1 MKIILSPSK
10 AQTFSDK
17 NRQTDSEPVFSKEI
31 NRLVNKIKRMSKKEM
46 SRVFKISGSLLDQ
59 TYEDYKKFDVN
70 FTNSA
75 IDAYQGLVFKQL
87 TIDEEALKYLSRHLV
102 ILSALYGVLK
112 PLDQIKPY
120 RLDMK
125 VKIYDKQSLKEFWK
139 NKVSSMFDQDELIIN
154 LASDEFSQV
163 VDREM
168 IDIIFKE
175 KTADKEYKVSGTYS
189 KIARG
194 RMLQYLMENQIEDI
208 NFIKEYK
215 KDGYE
220 YNSELSD
227 SNHIVFT
234 R

>member
-10 AQTFSDK
+10 AQTF
-17 NRQTDSEPVFSKEI
+17 TDNYKQIEGELPFSKET
-31 NRLVNKIKRMSKKEM
+31 NRLMNKIKRMSKKEM
-46 SRVFKISGSLLDQ
+46 SRVFKISGNLLDQ
-59 TYEDYKKFDVN
+59 TYEDYKKIDVRFSN
-70 FTNSA
+70 PA
-75 IDAYQGLVFKQL
+75 IYAYQGLVFKQL
-87 TIDEEALKYLSRHLV
+87 TIDEEALKYLSKHLI
-102 ILSALYGVLK
+102 ILSALYGVLE

-125 VKIYDKQSLKEFWK
+125 VKIYEKQSLKEFWK
-139 NKVSSMFDQDELIIN
+139 KKVSSIFEKDELIIN
-154 LASDEFSQV
+154 LASDEFSQI

-175 KTADKEYKVSGTYS
+175 EITDQEYKVSGTYS

-208 NFIKEYK
+208 QLIKEFK
-215 KDGYE
+215 KDGYK
-220 YNSELSD
+220 YNIELSD
-227 SNHIVFT
+227 SNQIVFT